1 MVFMLLPLTV
11 DFSLCLNAINHTF
24 RTFYLNRKDWLF
36 YLLFVPGG
44 NVIKWTVT
52 LISSVQF
59 SHSVVSN
66 SLWPHGL
73 QHARVPCPSLTPGAY
88 TNWHPSSQ
96 WGHPTIS
103 SSVIPFSSRLQSFP
117 ASRSFPVSQFFA
129 SGGQSIWVSA
139 STSVHPMNI
148 QDLLPLG
155 LTGWTSLQSKG
166 LSRVFS
172 NTIVQKI
179 FTKLLNF
186 PFFKMKLIIVTHRV

>member
-24 RTFYLNRKDWLF
+24 RTFYLNCKDWLF

-96 WGHPTIS
+96 WCHPTIS

-129 SGGQSIWVSA
+129 SGGQSIGVSA
-139 STSVHPMNI
+139 SASVLLMNI
-148 QDLLPLG
+148 QN
-155 LTGWTSLQSKG
+155 W
-166 LSRVFS
+166 
-172 NTIVQKI
+172 
-179 FTKLLNF
+179 F
-186 PFFKMKLIIVTHRV
+186 PFNSLIYAFS